1 MKIIIE
7 NSLKFHKNKQK
18 IEKIEKIID
27 KTKELK
33 SQNIGLVGLCL
44 TCRNVGIENKIY
56 TLKGFRVRKSN
67 NQIIKKE
74 IDKHIQQLL
83 QNDLVLGLGFV
94 FEPHKNGVLHSH
106 LLILCPLFARQK
118 LIDKLNLEYG
128 EKSVTKDTL
137 SPQYLYKSTSNG
149 ERMRQE
155 WNWENDGKRKN
166 QNKIVGIQQVKK
178 LEIGVNKAVLGT
190 SFDAPTIRFL
200 NEMLYEFSK
209 YQENNK
215 AKALKR
221 RSVENKALPVVIQS
235 EKTIFCFDDV
245 DTNTQYEQEKAQ
257 KQYER
262 EISKANNERQKNSK
276 KTHTMRVYVFE
287 NGKKEQKYLTPFLG
301 RHKFVS
307 KKRKK
312 ISKKLQKIANLDG
325 FSKAKKVANNIS
337 RKYQNE
343 AKTEPK
349 FASILAQ
356 INEFENAVEC
366 SKQGHSTGLST
377 LKSPNKDDP
386 PEIKKEDEYWGRMAL
401 LDFIAIRF

>member
-1 MKIIIE
+1 MSIIIE
-7 NSLKFHKNKQK
+7 VGLKFHKNEQEFIKN
-18 IEKIEKIID
+18 ETIID
-27 KTKELK
+27 RTNELK

-44 TCRNVGIENKIY
+44 TCRNVGIENQIY
-56 TLKGFRVRKSN
+56 TQKGFRVKKSN
-67 NQIIKKE
+67 NIQIKKE

-83 QNDLVLGLGFV
+83 QNDLVLGLGYV
-94 FEPHKNGVLHSH
+94 YEPHKNGVLHAH
-106 LLILCPLFARQK
+106 LLVLCPLFSRQK
-118 LIDKLNLEYG
+118 LINFLTEQYG
-128 EKSVTKDTL
+128 EKSITTDTL
-137 SPQYLYKSTSNG
+137 SPNYLFKSTSDG
-149 ERMRQE
+149 VRMTKE
-155 WNWENDGKRKN
+155 WRWEADGKRKN
-166 QNKIVGIQQVKK
+166 QNRIKGIQQTKK
-178 LEIGVNKAVLGT
+178 LEISVNKSILGT
-190 SFDAPTIRFL
+190 SFEAPTIRFL

-377 LKSPNKDDP
+377 LKSPNEDDP